1 MIEAAQLR
9 KGTVVDIDGELY
21 RVFDFQHQKIG
32 RGGANVKARLR
43 NLVTGSMMD
52 RTFNSDERLQDV
64 RLESRKVQYLYNDGD
79 LYYFMD
85 SETYEQPVLSAAAVA
100 DVRQYLQE
108 NMELNLALYN
118 GQAVEI
124 ELPTTVDLEVAE
136 TAPGYKGDTAS
147 GGGKPARLVNDLTIN
162 VPFFVG
168 VGDVVR
174 VDTRTNSYVTR
185 VREK

>member
-32 RGGANVKARLR
+32 RGGANVKTKLR
-43 NLVTGSMMD
+43 NVVTGSIAD

-85 SETYEQPVLSAAAVA
+85 VETFEQPVLSAAAVEE
-100 DVRQYLQE
+100 VRKYLVE
-108 NMELNLALYN
+108 NMELSMALYN
-118 GQAVEI
+118 GLAVEI
-124 ELPTTVDLEVAE
+124 ELPNTVDLAVVE

-147 GGGKPARLVNDLTIN
+147 GGGKPARLVNDVTIT
-162 VPFFVG
+162 VPFFIET
-168 VGDVVR
+168 GDVVR
-174 VDTRTNSYVTR
+174 VDTRTDSYLTR
-185 VREK
+185 VRE